1 LIEARPITHPVERK
15 LDYTMFDFRPKK
27 PIPEE
32 EHNAIFAKTMQ
43 LVLAQYGTRAVPE
56 ILYHYTDAAGLKGI
70 VESGVLRATHIAF
83 TNDASE
89 YLHASSLLV
98 ERVKLEKARATDPLR
113 LSVLAEMEKWIATR
127 PEGGAPYFVA
137 CFSAKENSLNQWRAY
152 GRGEGGFSI
161 GFDGPGLSA
170 QVLKDGRDFIAPAI
184 YDRDEQANMIRV
196 FLDWV
201 LDEYP
206 RVARRH
212 AAAEQDEHRSAW
224 THMMLWMV
232 AAVAPMMKNS
242 AFFEEEEW
250 RLIHLTHSQ
259 ASVRFLPKPTGLVPF
274 VELKLGIPQS
284 GAPDQI
290 ALLGRNLPDRLP
302 IKVLWSGPGRATDT
316 SLLAGRTLLE
326 QCGYDGVRLAASK
339 IPYRVG

>member
-1 LIEARPITHPVERK
+1 
-15 LDYTMFDFRPKK
+15 MFDFRPQK
-27 PIPEE
+27 PIPLE
-32 EHNAIFAKTMQ
+32 EHSAISAKIQQ
-43 LVLAQYGTRAVPE
+43 LVIDHHAGRAVPD

-83 TNDASE
+83 MNDASE
-89 YLHASSLLV
+89 YLHASSLLL
-98 ERVKLEKARATDPLR
+98 EHVKLEKARATDPLR

-161 GFDGPGLSA
+161 GFDGQGLSA
-170 QVLKDGRDFIAPAI
+170 QVLKTAIGFIAPAI
-184 YDRDEQANMIRV
+184 YDQDEQAKMIRAV
-196 FLDWV
+196 LDWV